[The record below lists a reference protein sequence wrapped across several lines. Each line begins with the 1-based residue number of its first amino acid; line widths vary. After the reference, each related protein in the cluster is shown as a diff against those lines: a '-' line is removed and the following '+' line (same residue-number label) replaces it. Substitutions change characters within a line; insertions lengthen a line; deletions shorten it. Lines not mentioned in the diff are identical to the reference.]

1 MFVMY
6 NNNIIIRMSDYF
18 NSLDNQYVE
27 NFDINDLYLDNK
39 NKKDNS
45 LTPHIIDMR
54 GQCQTHSTKVNTD
67 CTIEEDK
74 LELMNST
81 NQFIDE
87 YDNISKDLMS
97 DIRLGSKLFKPIF
110 LEDFWYNDL
119 TERLIEPKHSIQTTK
134 NLITST
140 IDMIVKSHL
149 FKYFCDNNFINFTE
163 SLKRKC
169 INIMFV
175 YPEYRLMCISPSTVT
190 VNANINNRYVNL
202 QDYTYAKMAALT
214 LFKTHYL
221 KYLKTMIMDMSC
233 NDFEDYINTLSTEQQ
248 IIVYEF
254 CVIMIYGLIPKN
266 YLCTDCIDC
275 RGCVNCHDCI
285 ECDLCI
291 NCIGYDG
298 DVFISK

>member
-1 MFVMY
+1 
-6 NNNIIIRMSDYF
+6 MSDYF

-27 NFDINDLYLDNK
+27 DFDINDLNLDNK

-45 LTPHIIDMR
+45 LTSHIYDMR
-54 GQCQTHSTKVNTD
+54 GQCQTCPTKVNTD

-74 LELMNST
+74 IELMNST
-81 NQFIDE
+81 NQFLDE
-87 YDNISKDLMS
+87 YDNVSKDLMS

-119 TERLIEPKHSIQTTK
+119 TERLIEPKHSIQTTR

>member
-1 MFVMY
+1 
-6 NNNIIIRMSDYF
+6 MSDYF

-39 NKKDNS
+39 NKRD
-45 LTPHIIDMR
+45 D
-54 GQCQTHSTKVNTD
+54 QTHSTKVNTD

-87 YDNISKDLMS
+87 YDSVSKDLMS

-119 TERLIEPKHSIQTTK
+119 TERLIESKHSIQTTR

-233 NDFEDYINTLSTEQQ
+233 NDFTDYINTSNLNLY
-248 IIVYEF
+248 YETKF
-254 CVIMIYGLIPKN
+254 KEYKITHVLIYKN
-266 YLCTDCIDC
+266 SKL
-275 RGCVNCHDCI
+275 NM
-285 ECDLCI
+285 L
-291 NCIGYDG
+291 
-298 DVFISK
+298 ISKDIHYNLLYSDDAFCFYERLSSNE